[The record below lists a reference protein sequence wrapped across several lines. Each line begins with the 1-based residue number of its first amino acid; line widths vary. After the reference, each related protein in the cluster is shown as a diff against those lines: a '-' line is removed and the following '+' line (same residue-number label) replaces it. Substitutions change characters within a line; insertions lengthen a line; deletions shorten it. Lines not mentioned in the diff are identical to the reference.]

1 MTVLWRPAAIA
12 DLQSTLVYIKHK
24 LKKTSAAEAL
34 KAKVFSCVA
43 LLEENP
49 YMGASLKAKFDLP
62 DSVNYRYLIVSKQIV
77 FYQIVGNAIEITRI
91 LVGRTDYMRILFP
104 LE

>member
-1 MTVLWRPAAIA
+1 
-12 DLQSTLVYIKHK
+12 
-24 LKKTSAAEAL
+24 
-34 KAKVFSCVA
+34 
-43 LLEENP
+43 
-49 YMGASLKAKFDLP
+49 MGASLKAKFDLP

>member
-12 DLQSTLVYIKHK
+12 DLRITLEYIKHK
-24 LKKTSAAEAL
+24 LKNPSAAKTL
-34 KAKVFSCVA
+34 KDKVFSAVA

-49 YMGASLKAKFDLP
+49 YMGASLKAKFELP
-62 DSVNYRYLIVSKQIV
+62 NSVNYRYLIVSKQIV

-91 LVGRTDYMRILFP
+91 LDGRTDYMSILFP
-104 LE
+104 TD